1 MSEAELLKALHQHL
15 RAELITV
22 RAGLLI
28 NEKKKMVGINHSRF
42 YRENGINYVES
53 VVQNKR
59 QTNPSQKQV
68 VLFLAAV
75 DVGSPPASFHSYA
88 CLAMP
93 FRAEL
98 GQDSGFLRSLS

>member
-93 FRAEL
+93 FRTEL

>member
-1 MSEAELLKALHQHL
+1 M
-15 RAELITV
+15 
-22 RAGLLI
+22 
-28 NEKKKMVGINHSRF
+28 KKMVGINHSRF

-68 VLFLAAV
+68 VPRLLLFLAAL
-75 DVGSPPASFHSYA
+75 DVGSQALPPPASFHSYA

-98 GQDSGFLRSLS
+98 GQDSGFLKRLS

>member
-1 MSEAELLKALHQHL
+1 M
-15 RAELITV
+15 
-22 RAGLLI
+22 
-28 NEKKKMVGINHSRF
+28 KKKMVGINHSRF

-68 VLFLAAV
+68 VPRLLLFLAAV

>member
-1 MSEAELLKALHQHL
+1 M
-15 RAELITV
+15 
-22 RAGLLI
+22 
-28 NEKKKMVGINHSRF
+28 KKKMVGINHSRF

>member
-1 MSEAELLKALHQHL
+1 M
-15 RAELITV
+15 
-22 RAGLLI
+22 
-28 NEKKKMVGINHSRF
+28 KKKMVGINHSRF

-68 VLFLAAV
+68 VFFLAAV